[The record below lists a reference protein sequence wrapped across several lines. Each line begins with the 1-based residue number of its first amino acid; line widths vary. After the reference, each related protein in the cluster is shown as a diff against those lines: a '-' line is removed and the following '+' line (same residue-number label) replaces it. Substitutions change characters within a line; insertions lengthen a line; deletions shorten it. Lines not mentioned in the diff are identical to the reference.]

1 MRGRST
7 VTQLLKYLDECGEII
22 STGGIVDSIYFD
34 FSKAFDTVP
43 HRRLISKLKAYGI
56 DGQILS
62 WIESFLTER
71 EQEVRVNGEL
81 SKPKH
86 VISGIPQGSV
96 LGPLLFVVYINDLPD
111 VVKSNVLLFADD
123 TKIYRQICSRN
134 DALMLQ
140 NDIKSL
146 TDWSEKLSLKS
157 NTSKCHVLTLGKL
170 ENIMYTQRYLL
181 YEDELEHVFQEKD
194 LGVIVDMELT
204 FEEHIS
210 AKVNKANAIMGL
222 IRRSFNFLDCGMF
235 RKLYTT
241 FVRPHIEYAQSVW
254 SPHLAKYVN
263 ILENVQVRAPK
274 LVDGMKGLD
283 YADRLRKLNLPTLQH
298 R

>member
-146 TDWSEKLSLKS
+146 TDWPEKWLLKF

-170 ENIMYTQRYLL
+170 ENIMYTHRYLL

-222 IRRSFNFLDCGMF
+222 IRRSFKFLDCGMF

-263 ILENVQVRAPK
+263 ILENVQVRATK